1 MARKPR
7 IDTFTHQV
15 LDWVR
20 NHPGATS
27 HDIAPAFGALQSST
41 SATLTQLSLRG
52 LLRRQKIPHS
62 NGTYAYFIAEGNT
75 PAKAEDEGVIEAL
88 ALEVAQLTRQV
99 EELEAWKA
107 AAITAHPDL
116 VPVDPLLLRARE
128 IVAAHFKAEHPEVSE
143 NVLSGKW
150 DNTDTVTVALA
161 GLKSAAEA
169 SC

>member
-7 IDTFTHQV
+7 IATFTRDVWEYVQG
-15 LDWVR
+15 
-20 NHPGATS
+20 HPGATS
-27 HDIAPAFGALQSST
+27 HEITAMFGAVPSSV
-41 SATLTQLSLRG
+41 SATLTQLSQRG
-52 LLRRQKIPHS
+52 IVRRQKIPNS
-62 NGTYAYFIAEGNT
+62 NGTYAYFIAEGST
-75 PAKAEDEGVIEAL
+75 PVKAEDESVIEAL
-88 ALEVAQLTRQV
+88 ALEVTQLTRQV

-150 DNTDTVTVALA
+150 DNSDTVTVALA